1 MRILRAL
8 GSAAVGALFAI
19 ATTGAAS
26 ATEAATPTTIWNF
39 ATGKYLDHSLGNGVR
54 AIDPNGGVYQKW
66 WVHPWPDNT
75 REIRNYQTGKCIEV
89 NTQSQLIGV
98 DCNQSRRQSWY
109 IIENDYSRN
118 HFVFSLKNQETGCV
132 IDHSNTYGLRCIQYY
147 GNGYQSWGI
156 RDT

>member
-8 GSAAVGALFAI
+8 GTAVVGALFVI

-26 ATEAATPTTIWNF
+26 ATEAATPTTIPNF
-39 ATGKYLDHSLGNGVR
+39 ETGKYLDHSEYGMR
-54 AIDPNGGVYQKW
+54 AIDRNGGVYQKW
-66 WVHPWPDNT
+66 WVRPWSDNT

-98 DCNQSRRQSWY
+98 ACDQSRRQSWY
-109 IIENDYSRN
+109 IIVNDYSRN
-118 HFVFSLKNQETGCV
+118 HFVYSLKNQETGCV
-132 IDHSNTYGLRCIQYY
+132 IDHSNTYGLRCIVYY
-147 GNGYQSWGI
+147 GNSFQSWGI

>member
-1 MRILRAL
+1 MKILRAL
-8 GSAAVGALFAI
+8 GTAAVGALFTI
-19 ATTGAAS
+19 ATTGSAS
-26 ATEAATPTTIWNF
+26 ATEAAVPIVISNYQ
-39 ATGKYLDHSLGNGVR
+39 TGKVLDHSEYGMR

-109 IIENDYSRN
+109 IIANDYSPN
-118 HFVFSLKNQETGCV
+118 YFHFALKNQETGCV
-132 IDHSNTYGLRCIQYY
+132 IDHSNTYGLRCIVYY
-147 GNGYQSWGI
+147 GNGYQAWRV